1 MGRTG
6 IVDLRGRDP
15 RRGGGIGMHWGEL
28 RTAALR
34 AAESRR
40 ALGRYVDRPV
50 DPSGHSGL
58 SHDVGTADRFA
69 QRFRRCRRIASKSRR
84 AVRRRHRWRWLEGGG
99 GDWPINAWPVCNAPG
114 VATWTKRNGRRIGL
128 ERAARAHGLLPP
140 LSQSLLRHRRQWCG
154 ATGALGPTTAH
165 AWKARGMG
173 VRAAEVGWVG

>member
-1 MGRTG
+1 MIAWHRKDGARAHTLRHARTQ
-6 IVDLRGRDP
+6 ILTA
-15 RRGGGIGMHWGEL
+15 RRLGSSAACGECQ
-28 RTAALR
+28 
-34 AAESRR
+34 
-40 ALGRYVDRPV
+40 GVVGQVDRPV